1 MMMGNWG
8 QHAFVD
14 EDEPDSDLR
23 SSITVIDVPS
33 NRLSFNDGYHTV
45 RSR

>member
-14 EDEPDSDLR
+14 EDAPDSDLR

-45 RSR
+45 RSQ